1 MEKDQAEDQ
10 APDTGPVRLAF
21 RTCYLGDRFSGSQMQ
36 AGIRTVEGEFVSACQ
51 RLELFDD
58 WRAAGFLGAGRT
70 DRGVH
75 ARGQVYAFTTRY
87 PERAVAALNWQL
99 PPDCWCTGYAR
110 TGPAFHPRYDAR
122 GRTYRYFFGSGG
134 LDTAAMDRA
143 ARLFCGIHDF
153 SGFSRASGKNPVRCV
168 TAARVAGE
176 GTGTYFEVSA
186 GSFLWHMVRYMAQ
199 ALLLVG
205 EANADESLITRR
217 LSGDLAESLGP
228 APPGGVVLWEVD
240 CGLPFLPVEPDG
252 RSRSF
257 LAGERAGHAVM
268 LRVCDALAGTNM
280 SASSGQEIDRAL

>member
-21 RTCYLGDRFSGSQMQ
+21 RTCYLGDRFFGSQMQ
-36 AGIRTVEGEFVSACQ
+36 DGIRTVEGEFVSACV

-58 WRAAGFLGAGRT
+58 WRSAGFLGAGRT

-87 PERAVAALNWQL
+87 PGRAVAALNWQL
-99 PPDCWCTGYAR
+99 PRDCWCTGYAR
-110 TGPAFHPRYDAR
+110 TAPGFHPRYDAR
-122 GRTYRYFFGSGG
+122 ERTYRYYFGRDD

-143 ARLFCGIHDF
+143 ARLFCGNHDF
-153 SGFSRASGKNPVRCV
+153 SGLSRASGKNPFRCV
-168 TAARVAGE
+168 TGARVAAN

-186 GSFLWHMVRYMAQ
+186 GSFLWHMVRYMAR

-205 EANADESLITRR
+205 EGNADESLISRR
-217 LSGDLAESLGP
+217 LSGNLAEPLGP

-240 CGLPFLPVEPDG
+240 CGLPFLPMEPDG

-257 LAGERAGHAVM
+257 VAEERAGHAVM
-268 LRVCDALAGTNM
+268 LRVCDALAGTGT
-280 SASSGQEIDRAL
+280 AAGGREEIDRAL